1 MKAYSPD
8 IVATSQMSMICLF
21 LPHSR
26 HKLVPQLIPGIA
38 SHNVNIVTQLRGAV
52 PPSTVCKSPDAGRI
66 AHCARSISARQG
78 IDGAISLVH
87 FLQAKLA

>member
-1 MKAYSPD
+1 LPLL
-8 IVATSQMSMICLF
+8 ATFATQ
-21 LPHSR
+21 
-26 HKLVPQLIPGIA
+26 LVPQLIPGIA

-52 PPSTVCKSPDAGRI
+52 PPSTVLIGSPDAGRI